1 MPSSSDTPW
10 MDRVYGA
17 VRDLGVS
24 AGRATGERDPQL
36 VGDMVRR
43 RVQDAAEFL
52 IGPQEIEGAL
62 RRTIDGRGDG
72 FDYATLGL
80 TAAPFIPT
88 PVKNIG
94 KRGVRAG
101 LKVARKGLKATGLK
115 KGGLAVQRGGPLV
128 PGTLGED
135 IRYRVKNRDGS
146 TSTVRTMSF
155 GTDDGEVLVPTV
167 IDGRVVSDDEAVDH
181 YYRTGEHFG
190 IFRTP
195 QEATEYAQALHK
207 RHAKLLG
214 VK

>member
-36 VGDMVRR
+36 VGDMVHR
-43 RVQDAAEFL
+43 RVQDAAEFI
-52 IGPQEIEGAL
+52 IGPQEIEGAWN
-62 RRTIDGRGDG
+62 RSRQGRGDWV
-72 FDYATLGL
+72 DYATLGL
-80 TAAPFIPT
+80 TAIPFVPT
-88 PVKNIG
+88 PIKNAG
-94 KRGVRAG
+94 KKGVRAG
-101 LKVARKGLKATGLK
+101 LKVVRKAVGKK